1 MQFYCKWRSSA
12 TVIMRRH
19 EGEKARR
26 QKAEKQKGE
35 KEKRRRG
42 D

>member
-1 MQFYCKWRSSA
+1 MKPSQPSEFGQIFEGGNP
-12 TVIMRRH
+12 TVR
-19 EGEKARR
+19 EGA
-26 QKAEKQKGE
+26 KGE